1 MRIASAVGS
10 NYTSVSSSFARIY
23 GNALKAPSAMTH
35 QRATSQKNL
44 KTRET

>member
-10 NYTSVSSSFARIY
+10 NCTSVSSSFARIY
-23 GNALKAPSAMTH
+23 GNASKALFAVTH
-35 QRATSQKNL
+35 QRATSQKNS